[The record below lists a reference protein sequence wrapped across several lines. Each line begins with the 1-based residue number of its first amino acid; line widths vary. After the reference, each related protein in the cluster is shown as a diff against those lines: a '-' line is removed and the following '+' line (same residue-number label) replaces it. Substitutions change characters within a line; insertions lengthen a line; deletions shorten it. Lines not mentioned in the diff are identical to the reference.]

1 MNCGTCTAGFRSDGN
16 GNKSPCRKCHRNN
29 RVVREY
35 AEDLASY
42 MGLADWTIQVT
53 FESCT
58 DDTLAEIECVYGQ
71 RLARITL
78 VKHWLCM
85 PREDQRDTLVHELVH
100 ALLAPLSQ
108 MAYDMVDA
116 LTDNE
121 GAQAAAKAALAG
133 SEEWVVDPIS
143 IAWAPHLPLPKEDK
157 NV

>member
-1 MNCGTCTAGFRSDGN
+1 MNCGTCTA
-16 GNKSPCRKCHRNN
+16 NKPPCRRCVRNN

-42 MGLADWTIQVT
+42 MGLADWNIEITYL
-53 FESCT
+53 SC
-58 DDTLAEIECVYGQ
+58 DEDTLAEIECVYGQ

-78 VKHWLCM
+78 AKNWLSLG
-85 PREDQRDTLVHELVH
+85 RDTQRDTLVHELVH
-100 ALLAPLSQ
+100 ALIAPLSQ

-116 LTDNE
+116 LTENE

-143 IAWAPHLPLPKEDK
+143 IAWAPHLPLPKEVK
-157 NV
+157 HG